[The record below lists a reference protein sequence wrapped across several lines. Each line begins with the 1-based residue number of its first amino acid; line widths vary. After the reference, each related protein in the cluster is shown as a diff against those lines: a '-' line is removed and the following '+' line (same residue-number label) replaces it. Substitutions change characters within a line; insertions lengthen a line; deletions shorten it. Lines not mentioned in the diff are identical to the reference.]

1 MAAEVLIET
10 ASETDG
16 DLTMPETHWTLD
28 RRVPVAIIFAILLQS
43 AGAIWWAASIQ
54 GRVANNEDNIARL
67 TDNSEVMRAAI
78 HEQAVQLGR
87 IEEQINGLRGDI
99 QRMLS
104 ALERAR

>member
-1 MAAEVLIET
+1 
-10 ASETDG
+10 
-16 DLTMPETHWTLD
+16 MPEAHWTLD

-54 GRVANNEDNIARL
+54 GRVASNEDNIARL
-67 TDNSEVMRAAI
+67 TDNSEAMRLAV

>member
-1 MAAEVLIET
+1 
-10 ASETDG
+10 
-16 DLTMPETHWTLD
+16 MPDETHWTLD

-54 GRVANNEDNIARL
+54 NRVSNNEGNIARL
-67 TDNSEVMRAAI
+67 TDNGEAMRVAV

-87 IEEQINGLRGDI
+87 IEEQISGLRSDI

-104 ALERAR
+104 AIERAR